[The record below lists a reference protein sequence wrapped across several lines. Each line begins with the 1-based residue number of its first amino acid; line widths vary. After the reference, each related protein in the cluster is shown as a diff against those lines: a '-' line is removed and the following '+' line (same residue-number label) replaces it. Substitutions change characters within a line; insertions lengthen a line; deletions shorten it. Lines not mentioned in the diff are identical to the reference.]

1 MIRTAALFACTVLTL
16 NLAQPAAAQIVDQA
30 QFRCLVRNIE
40 QVPSE
45 ARGVY
50 VNIEHC
56 VEEGR
61 PRVRRNQTPPPPPPP
76 NSTVRTV
83 VIDSVEHACIVRFR
97 RNLGRITQSLPGGR
111 YRLRLTPCGG

>member
-30 QFRCLVRNIE
+30 QFRCLVR
-40 QVPSE
+40 
-45 ARGVY
+45 
-50 VNIEHC
+50 NIEHC